1 MSLHCDA
8 NKNNYCRL
16 INNTIK
22 PLNLYGV
29 VGIHAKVTQRIYF
42 VMCACECVKSL
53 ALQIYH
59 RKISFSNWCARFNWM
74 DCVRSWTWTWP
85 NIENVY
91 IQRHHSFIDYLH
103 FIQKTVLNQ
112 LSPYKQA
119 HTHIYAWFHWMLTI
133 NFNFNLICR
142 NGNGSEYRCAITTEF
157 RIRSSS

>member
-8 NKNNYCRL
+8 NKINYCRL

-22 PLNLYGV
+22 PHNLYGV
-29 VGIHAKVTQRIYF
+29 VGFHAKVIQRIYF

-74 DCVRSWTWTWP
+74 KCVRSWTWTWP
-85 NIENVY
+85 NIQNVY
-91 IQRHHSFIDYLH
+91 IQRHNSFIYWLFAFH
-103 FIQKTVLNQ
+103 SENRSESIITLQT
-112 LSPYKQA
+112 S
-119 HTHIYAWFHWMLTI
+119 THAWFYWMLTI
-133 NFNFNLICR
+133 NFNFNLNLICR